1 LAAAAEVAEQQARA
15 AAGLALVK
23 AEREMAVAAAV
34 AAAAAA
40 DRPVH
45 SVGSDDQSSEGG
57 AGAAAHD
64 RLMRAARAWEDEAE
78 REWVTEEE
86 GEAASVEADEMPAA
100 GMPSSHRA
108 TAAARRRRAS
118 GEHRPLP
125 PSTLQLTDAVPEG
138 TPSVIMT
145 RPPDAATTATTALG
159 SSPASVELGRK
170 QAQLL
175 ELLRDGG
182 ERGSASYHQRLM
194 ALLRDVEELDA
205 AAAQG
210 MLVPVPP
217 PPPPPPPPQEQEQ
230 EQEQQEE
237 AAADTAARTRQE
249 SVATDATPG
258 EISISALEAL
268 SRVRLLAEQPCPT
281 PTTPLQQQRWQQR
294 QPSIYGTPSTPSA
307 EAMVP
312 YRSSVLEEYR
322 QFIQSEM
329 PDAELVGNRQEE
341 SVNTVE
347 TQINDLL
354 AKRTSPAFSDAIH
367 VNSVSRPQERAASQQ
382 RMDGTGPPPL
392 PTAVREPW
400 PEPATTSTT
409 RPQLAQQPVAPVAA
423 VAAPHAVAPSG
434 GVPAE
439 PSGSLTAA
447 ASAAPEGGQQQQEE
461 HDSQSQ
467 QDRQDRQMQVLLAES
482 GGILVREGAQSPRWH
497 VTSPEAGKLSFQLI
511 S

>member
-1 LAAAAEVAEQQARA
+1 MAAAAEVAEQQARA

-23 AEREMAVAAAV
+23 AEREMAAATAV

-40 DRPVH
+40 TAADRPDG
-45 SVGSDDQSSEGG
+45 VGSDDQSLEGEPG
-57 AGAAAHD
+57 TAAHD

-86 GEAASVEADEMPAA
+86 EEGGGAASVEADEMPAA

-118 GEHRPLP
+118 GRHRPLP

-138 TPSVIMT
+138 TPSVIAPRGWQAAT
-145 RPPDAATTATTALG
+145 QPPPDAATTASAALG
-159 SSPASVELGRK
+159 GSPASVELGRK

-194 ALLRDVEELDA
+194 ALLRNVEELDA

-210 MLVPVPP
+210 MLVPVQQ
-217 PPPPPPPPQEQEQ
+217 PQPQPQPQEQ

-237 AAADTAARTRQE
+237 AAADTAAHTRQE

-258 EISISALEAL
+258 EISMSALEAL

-281 PTTPLQQQRWQQR
+281 PTPTTQRRQQR
-294 QPSIYGTPSTPSA
+294 QPSMYGTPSTPSA

-354 AKRTSPAFSDAIH
+354 AKRTLPAVSDAIH
-367 VNSVSRPQERAASQQ
+367 VNSVSRPQER
-382 RMDGTGPPPL
+382 
-392 PTAVREPW
+392 
-400 PEPATTSTT
+400 
-409 RPQLAQQPVAPVAA
+409 
-423 VAAPHAVAPSG
+423 
-434 GVPAE
+434 
-439 PSGSLTAA
+439 
-447 ASAAPEGGQQQQEE
+447 
-461 HDSQSQ
+461 
-467 QDRQDRQMQVLLAES
+467 
-482 GGILVREGAQSPRWH
+482 
-497 VTSPEAGKLSFQLI
+497 
-511 S
+511 